1 MDFDVNN
8 SISLL
13 SHIHSKSAEFLQKK
27 LTMCGFTNF
36 ASSHG
41 NILFQLSRVESMKMH
56 ELSKII
62 NRDKSTT
69 TVLVRKLEK
78 EGFVET
84 VPSAEDK
91 RIKIISLTEK
101 GKQYNALTEKISSEL
116 RDICWANFSAEEK
129 NELLSLLLK
138 MKGNLDSES
147 SHPHVNQ

>member
-101 GKQYNALTEKISSEL
+101 GKQYNQITKEISKELLQCFYKGFSEEEKIHFASMLERISG
-116 RDICWANFSAEEK
+116 NFCER
-129 NELLSLLLK
+129 N
-138 MKGNLDSES
+138 
-147 SHPHVNQ
+147 